1 MMTTAIT
8 HLTRPVAGS
17 DTEQETPH
25 RRIGIGAGIVGLAL
39 AMGVLV
45 IGIAVADA
53 IGSADPIRA
62 GELAA
67 IGFGI
72 QTLAFAT
79 LKVGIAIV
87 LIGILIRLWIRVESV
102 KTAIEVLKPASDGS
116 TIKVG
121 DISTGYGPA
130 TVGITQAETLPIHK
144 MARTMWAPMLAMGY
158 MAVLAGLATSIVW
171 SAEVADGSTTAAAW
185 TQGLQFMGEG
195 MVLAGISFL
204 LGSILGGLRDGGGDV
219 QASLGVQV
227 LTLKMPKS
235 AKAFIGLMM
244 FGLMVSVAQ
253 FVLYIVTTGFSDPET
268 VRLWFSVL
276 GPMRELGLGIIL
288 SAIALALATI
298 GQVLGFQFWRLRSII
313 ETEK

>member
-1 MMTTAIT
+1 MTTAIT
-8 HLTRPVAGS
+8 NLTRPVAGS
-17 DTEQETPH
+17 DPDIDTPH
-25 RRIGIGAGIVGLAL
+25 KKIGIGAGIAGLAL

-45 IGIAVADA
+45 LGIVVADT
-53 IGSADPIRA
+53 IGSGDAIRA

-67 IGFGI
+67 IGFGV

-79 LKVGIAIV
+79 LKVGVATV

-102 KTAIEVLKPASDGS
+102 KTAISVLKPAGDGS
-116 TIKVG
+116 TVKAG
-121 DISTGYGPA
+121 DVETAYGPA
-130 TVGITQAETLPIHK
+130 TVGTTRAETLPIHK

-158 MAVLAGLATSIVW
+158 MAVLAGLVTSFVW
-171 SAEVADGSTTAAAW
+171 SGQVAEGATTAAAW

-195 MVLAGISFL
+195 MILAGISFL

-219 QASLGVQV
+219 QASLGVPV
-227 LTLKMPKS
+227 LTLQMPKS

-244 FGLMVSVAQ
+244 FGLMVSIAQ
-253 FVLYIVTTGFSDPET
+253 FVLYIVTTNFSDPQT

-288 SAIALALATI
+288 AAIALALATI

-313 ETEK
+313 ETGK